1 MYTTSLYSCYMCL
14 YFQYVFLFEVV
25 VDGLT
30 AILLLILILS
40 EFILTL
46 SIRFWLS
53 FVQRALRVADE

>member
-1 MYTTSLYSCYMCL
+1 MCL